1 MLIKLAIKNPNDCQI
16 IRFWCHLTKWVWKS
30 NLGLLCQ
37 NLCNKIILN
46 CNITF
51 STTPFPTGKTK
62 PFVWQLWTES
72 HVNCLVYR
80 KQWLELMTY
89 QDSGLCS
96 CNHLTK
102 INDCG
107 FGVILQACLV
117 SKLQGPLS
125 LGLKLSAIFQSFD
138 LSKIFSLSQGIS
150 TPSLVQIGRHI
161 RSQAICEDTRT

>member
-1 MLIKLAIKNPNDCQI
+1 MRNHSDVASLRSELGCYVQERSPGLHNSSTCT
-16 IRFWCHLTKWVWKS
+16 RFTE
-30 NLGLLCQ
+30 
-37 NLCNKIILN
+37 LN
-46 CNITF
+46 WAV
-51 STTPFPTGKTK
+51 S
-62 PFVWQLWTES
+62 
-72 HVNCLVYR
+72 Y
-80 KQWLELMTY
+80 
-89 QDSGLCS
+89 SGLCS

-150 TPSLVQIGRHI
+150 TPSLVQIGRHV
-161 RSQAICEDTRT
+161 RSQAICEDTHT